1 MGVKNVYI
9 PLLIP
14 ESYITRER
22 EHIAGFNPELAAI
35 NEVGGE
41 RLGERIFIRPTSE
54 TIFTDL
60 FRDQLSSYKD
70 LPLLFNQ

>member
-1 MGVKNVYI
+1 M

-14 ESYITRER
+14 ESYIKREK
-22 EHIAGFNPELAAI
+22 EHVRGFNPELAAI

-41 RLGERIFIRPTSE
+41 KLGERLFIRPTSE

-70 LPLLFNQ
+70 LPLLYNQ